1 MTFGTARVA
10 RRRFI
15 VKLTKY
21 KETNVRHK
29 IARHGRKLTTL
40 AACAAFAACGGGGG
54 DNSGGRLQT
63 INFTFP
69 GTATLGLG
77 PVKLTATA
85 TSGLPVEFQS
95 ATPDVCTVAN
105 GAVTPLK
112 EAQCS
117 IIASQAGGQAAD
129 GTVWAPAESV
139 SQAYNVTKGSQTV
152 DFPLPDSVQLAGGAK
167 VPLAAKAK
175 NALGADTGL
184 PLTYVVNTPEV
195 CTLSGTDLVPK
206 VKGLCSITASQAGS
220 SEYLPTQTSSAF
232 AVDPWLYIA
241 NGFDPATLGAGAG
254 KNASI
259 RTKQGGGISVDAW
272 HWSIGNAAI
281 GDGGWENCSSQLGDW
296 CYQEIPADGSAMTS
310 ALHTPQTAN
319 AGWDNSSAYNRVDIF
334 GPGLTALAANADTSG
349 GQQVTNE
356 TALLLNLEVPLG
368 QVITKKPIHL
378 QLVLS
383 KSNGDGCNVTL
394 SAPLFPTGPGMR
406 RYAIPLNWFATTE
419 ACGTGASAVSL
430 DAVRGLPHLPTMPDA
445 FLDEL
450 DKDSMKAARTSA
462 GNLLKTYPTVQL
474 RIRNHSLQFIMWTL
488 DGKQRPV
495 FNNDLK
501 VGGFIVLI

>member
-1 MTFGTARVA
+1 MKQHGGGHGL
-10 RRRFI
+10 
-15 VKLTKY
+15 KLT
-21 KETNVRHK
+21 
-29 IARHGRKLTTL
+29 LL
-40 AACAAFAACGGGGG
+40 AACMSMAGCGGGGG
-54 DNSGGRLQT
+54 DNTGGRLQT

-77 PVKLTATA
+77 PVKLVASA

-95 ATPDVCTVAN
+95 ATPDVCTVAD

-117 IIASQAGGQAAD
+117 IIASQAGGKSAD
-129 GTVWAPAESV
+129 GTLWAPAESV

-152 DFPLPDSVQLAGGAK
+152 DFPLPNSVQLAGGAK
-167 VPLAAKAK
+167 VALAAKAK
-175 NALGADTGL
+175 NALGADSGM
-184 PLTYVVNTPEV
+184 PLTYAVNTPDV
-195 CTLSGTDLVPK
+195 CAISGTDIVPK
-206 VKGLCSITASQAGS
+206 LKGLCSITASQAGG
-220 SEYLPTQTSSAF
+220 SEYTPAQTTGVF
-232 AVDPWLYIA
+232 AVDPSLYIA
-241 NGFDPATLGAGAG
+241 NGFNPATLGAGAG

-259 RTKQGGGISVDAW
+259 RTKQGGGVSVDAW

-281 GDGGWENCSSQLGDW
+281 GDGGWENCSSKLGDW
-296 CYQEIPADGSAMTS
+296 CYQEIPADGSTMTS
-310 ALHTPQTAN
+310 ALHTLSTAN
-319 AGWDNSSAYNRVDIF
+319 VGWDNGSAYNRVDIF
-334 GPGLTALAANADTSG
+334 GPGLTALAGNADTSG

-356 TALLLNLEVPLG
+356 TALLLNLEVSAG

-378 QLVLS
+378 ELVLS
-383 KSNGDGCNVTL
+383 KSNGSGCNVTL
-394 SAPLFPTGPGMR
+394 SAPLFPTGTGMR
-406 RYAIPLNWFATTE
+406 RYAVPLSWFATTQ
-419 ACGTGASAVSL
+419 ACGTGATAVSL
-430 DAVRGLPHLPTMPDA
+430 DTVRGLPHLPTMPEA
-445 FLDEL
+445 FLAEL
-450 DKDSMKAARTSA
+450 GKDPVKAARTSA